1 LLCHLQTGAKAANTA
16 GEVDAS
22 VIHDVICWSAHTFLQ
37 DHLPLPKS
45 SAASLFRQEEWQ
57 RQQQQGT
64 SPALQPATAAAAAT
78 AAGSATSATAGPWP
92 AGDGDGVAAAAAVAA
107 GNESLVDHLAA
118 DENLMVADEK
128 VTAGGRGV
136 GSSTTG
142 VDDGAAIPMAHTA
155 EHDLSLERASSA
167 ELEAAA
173 EQKHVPVQQ
182 AEEQNY
188 KQRLHDTAY
197 LVKVHTA

>member
-1 LLCHLQTGAKAANTA
+1 LFFHWQTGAKAANTA

-22 VIHDVICWSAHTFLQ
+22 VIHDVICWSTHTFLQ

-64 SPALQPATAAAAAT
+64 SPALQPATAAAAA
-78 AAGSATSATAGPWP
+78 GSAVSAPAGPWP
-92 AGDGDGVAAAAAVAA
+92 GDGDGDAAAAAVAA

-136 GSSTTG
+136 GSSNTAG
-142 VDDGAAIPMAHTA
+142 VYGAAIPVAHAA
-155 EHDLSLERASSA
+155 EHDQSLERVSSA

-182 AEEQNY
+182 AEEENY
-188 KQRLHDTAY
+188 KQWLHDTAY
-197 LVKVHTA
+197 LVKVHTC